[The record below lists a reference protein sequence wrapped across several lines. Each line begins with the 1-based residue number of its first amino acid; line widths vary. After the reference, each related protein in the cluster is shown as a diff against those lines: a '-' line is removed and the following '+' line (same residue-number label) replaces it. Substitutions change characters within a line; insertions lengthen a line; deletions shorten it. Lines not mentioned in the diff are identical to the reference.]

1 MTQQL
6 LESIEI
12 ESGKNPTA
20 SVIWMHGLGADGND
34 FVPIVNELHLE
45 DARAIR
51 FIFPH
56 APMQPVSINN
66 GYVMRAWYDVTYGD
80 LEGKSKR
87 ADEKGLRASQAAVN
101 LLVEREIER
110 GTPAARIV
118 LAGFSQGGAMALQ
131 AGLRYPQ
138 RLAGLM
144 VLSSYLP
151 LAEQTV
157 QEAAAANAGT
167 PIFMAHGTQDP
178 VVPYAMGAESQ
189 AKLQQLGYPVEW
201 HEYAMPHSVC
211 LEEIHDIAAW
221 LRRILPA

>member
-1 MTQQL
+1 
-6 LESIEI
+6 
-12 ESGKNPTA
+12 
-20 SVIWMHGLGADGND
+20 
-34 FVPIVNELHLE
+34 
-45 DARAIR
+45 
-51 FIFPH
+51 
-56 APMQPVSINN
+56 MQPVSINN

-80 LEGKSKR
+80 LEGKAKR

-151 LAEQTV
+151 LAEQAA
-157 QEAAAANAGT
+157 QEATAANAGI

-178 VVPYAMGAESQ
+178 VVPHAMGAESQ
-189 AKLQQLGYPVEW
+189 RKLQQLGYPVEW
-201 HEYAMPHSVC
+201 HEYPMPHSVC

-221 LRRILPA
+221 LRRILAA

>member
-1 MTQQL
+1 
-6 LESIEI
+6 
-12 ESGKNPTA
+12 
-20 SVIWMHGLGADGND
+20 
-34 FVPIVNELHLE
+34 VPIVNELDLE
-45 DARAIR
+45 GASAIR
-51 FIFPH
+51 FVFPH

-80 LEGKSKR
+80 LEGKAKR
-87 ADEKGLRASQAAVN
+87 ADEKGLRASQEAVN

-151 LAEQTV
+151 LAEQAA
-157 QEAAAANAGT
+157 QEATAANAGI

-178 VVPYAMGAESQ
+178 VVPHAMGAESQ
-189 AKLQQLGYPVEW
+189 RKLQQLGYPVEW
-201 HEYAMPHSVC
+201 HEYPMPHSVC

-221 LRRILPA
+221 LRRILAA